1 MFLVWV
7 SDLNNVFDMP
17 PVGLSLCLL
26 KSGLG
31 FSVMSNV
38 FSCSSLVLSL
48 EEYFLFSSETFDFLG
63 YPWLFIE
70 KNIFLI
76 LDLIIFS
83 DL

>member
-7 SDLNNVFDMP
+7 SDLNNILDVL

-31 FSVMSNV
+31 FSLTSNV

-63 YPWLFIE
+63 YPWLLWFISSE
-70 KNIFLI
+70 HFGRDEL
-76 LDLIIFS
+76 FHE
-83 DL
+83 